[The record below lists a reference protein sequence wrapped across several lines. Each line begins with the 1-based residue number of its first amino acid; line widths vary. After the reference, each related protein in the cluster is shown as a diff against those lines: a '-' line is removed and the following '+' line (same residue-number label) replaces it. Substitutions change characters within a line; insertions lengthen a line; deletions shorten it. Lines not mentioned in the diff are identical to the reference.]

1 MNIAIIP
8 ARLGSKRIKEKNIRL
23 FFSKPMIQWTYETLK
38 KSKIF
43 KKIYIST
50 ESEKI
55 IRICKKFGAKN
66 FIKRSKELSSDN
78 VPILPVVKDSII
90 KIDRVEKF
98 ENICCAFPCNPFLK
112 ISDLKK
118 ALKYLRINKKNF
130 VHTVVRYTHPPE
142 RALYI
147 KKNNELKVI
156 LKKNLKKNTNSFRQQ
171 YYDIGQ
177 FYFAHKKVWL
187 NNYMN
192 TRRVGIKK
200 PIWSAVDIDNQED
213 FELAKF
219 LFNKKK
225 IRKNK

>member
-8 ARLGSKRIKEKNIRL
+8 ARLGSKRIKEKNIRV

-43 KKIYIST
+43 KKIFIST
-50 ESEKI
+50 ESNKI
-55 IRICKKFGAKN
+55 IRICKKFGATN
-66 FIKRSKELSSDN
+66 FIKRSKKLSSDN
-78 VPILPVVKDSII
+78 VPILPVVTDSII
-90 KIDRVEKF
+90 KINKILNYKNV
-98 ENICCAFPCNPFLK
+98 CCVFPCNPFLE

-118 ALKYLRINKKNF
+118 ALKYLKTNDKVF

-142 RALYI
+142 RGLYI
-147 KKNNELKVI
+147 KKNDELEVI

-177 FYFAHKKVWL
+177 FYFARKEVWL

-192 TRRVGIKK
+192 SKRIGIKK

-213 FELAKF
+213 LELAKF
-219 LFNKKK
+219 LFKKK
-225 IRKNK
+225 KLSKNK

>member
-23 FFSKPMIQWTYETLK
+23 FFSKPMIQWTYEKLK

-55 IRICKKFGAKN
+55 IRVCKKFGAKN
-66 FIKRSKELSSDN
+66 FIKRSKKLSSDN
-78 VPILPVVKDSII
+78 VPILPVVIDTIK
-90 KIDRVEKF
+90 KIDKIEKF
-98 ENICCAFPCNPFLK
+98 ENICCVFPCNPFLE
-112 ISDLKK
+112 ISDLRK
-118 ALKYLRINKKNF
+118 ALKYLRENNKVF

-147 KKNNELKVI
+147 KKNNELKI
-156 LKKNLKKNTNSFRQQ
+156 IYKKNLKKNTNSFRQQ

-177 FYFAHKKVWL
+177 FYFAHKKLWL

-192 TRRVGIKK
+192 SKRIGIKK
-200 PIWSAVDIDNQED
+200 SIWSAVDIDNRED
-213 FELAKF
+213 LELANL

-225 IRKNK
+225 FSKNK

>member
-23 FFSKPMIQWTYETLK
+23 FFSKPMIQWTYEILK

-55 IRICKKFGAKN
+55 IRVCKKFGAKN
-66 FIKRSKELSSDN
+66 FIKRSKKLSSDN

-90 KIDRVEKF
+90 KIDRMEKF

-112 ISDLKK
+112 ILDLKK
-118 ALKYLRINKKNF
+118 ALKYLRIKKKNF
-130 VHTVVRYTHPPE
+130 VH
-142 RALYI
+142 
-147 KKNNELKVI
+147 NELKVI
-156 LKKNLKKNTNSFRQQ
+156 FKKNLKKDTNSFRQQ

-219 LFNKKK
+219 LFNKK